1 MSTAKGKVTGNT
13 IRNIVEMRLTVTGE
27 QRISLEATPGS
38 NPAAVT
44 APALALETA
53 RGAELEQAI
62 VPGVALELQTV
73 PAAEELEH
81 APAAE
86 LALVQAVAVLEPDQV
101 AVVLVRDHLR
111 ARLAEALR
119 TKSVTAAHPHDLVP
133 LLEAGEDLAAA
144 AVETTRE
151 PAAAEAATAWA
162 AAE

>member
-1 MSTAKGKVTGNT
+1 MSEDPV
-13 IRNIVEMRLTVTGE
+13 VPE
-27 QRISLEATPGS
+27 S
-38 NPAAVT
+38 PA
-44 APALALETA
+44 
-53 RGAELEQAI
+53 
-62 VPGVALELQTV
+62 VPVALELQTV
-73 PAAEELEH
+73 PAAALEG
-81 APAAE
+81 E
-86 LALVQAVAVLEPDQV
+86 VDQV

-119 TKSVTAAHPHDLVP
+119 AKSVTAAHPRDRVP